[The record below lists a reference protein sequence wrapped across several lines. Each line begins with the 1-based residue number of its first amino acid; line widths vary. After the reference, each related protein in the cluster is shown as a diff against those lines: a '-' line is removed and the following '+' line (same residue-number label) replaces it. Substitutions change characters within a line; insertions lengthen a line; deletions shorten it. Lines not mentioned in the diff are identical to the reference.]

1 MSSARHS
8 RRKRRNRG
16 RFSLLFKLL
25 AIAAAA
31 AALTLGAT
39 VFFQLEQVVVSG
51 NSRYTAQEIEAASGL
66 AAGDNLFRIN
76 KNQIKRDIQQ
86 MLPYVDEVDITRH
99 LPSTIIITVREWDA
113 VARIAPTPLPE
124 GSAPDQ
130 SGAEADGDQSAQ
142 DPEQQAAAADQA
154 WLISVGGKL
163 LEPAGADSTAI
174 LVSGLSAL
182 SPRAGMQLAV
192 PQEQQDKLAALLAL
206 LSELEEQGNV
216 KLVSQIDL
224 TGTTQ
229 IKMYYDGR
237 FWVKLP
243 MQCDFAYKLKALSQV
258 VSQRESYEQGTMDL
272 TREDYTVIFTPEQ

>member
-113 VARIAPTPLPE
+113 VAQIAPTPLPE
-124 GSAPDQ
+124 ESAPDQ
-130 SGAEADGDQSAQ
+130 SGAEVDGDQSAQ

-163 LEPAGADSTAI
+163 LEPAGSDSTAI
-174 LVSGLSAL
+174 LMSGLSAL

-206 LSELEEQGNV
+206 LSELEEQGSI